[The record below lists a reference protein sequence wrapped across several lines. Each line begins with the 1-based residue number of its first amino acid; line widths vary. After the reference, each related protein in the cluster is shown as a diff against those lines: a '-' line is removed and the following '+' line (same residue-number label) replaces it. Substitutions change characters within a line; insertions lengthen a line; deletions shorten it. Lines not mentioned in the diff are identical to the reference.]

1 MPGGAEAELRCKGR
15 RCPIRRTRMFTPG
28 KRGAIDV
35 VKPLDIDQRRFR
47 AGQRLDLRISAPGH
61 VGQVLR
67 FNLRRGREP
76 DALQRCMPIGSAAI
90 RRSC

>member
-1 MPGGAEAELRCKGR
+1 M
-15 RCPIRRTRMFTPG
+15 
-28 KRGAIDV
+28 IDV

-67 FNLRRGREP
+67 FNLKRGRQP
-76 DALQRCMPIGSAAI
+76 KALPRCMPIDSAAI